1 MINGIIGRKK
11 RMAQLFKEDRT
22 VVEVTAIEAGPCFV
36 TQVKRTDK
44 EGYNSVQ
51 LGFGDTKTLNQPEK
65 GHLKKT
71 GNLKYLREFRS
82 DDVDKLEVGQKV
94 DVSIFK
100 PGDIVDVI
108 GISKGRGFAGG
119 VKRHHFSGG
128 PITHGQSDRQ
138 RAPGAIGST
147 TFPGRVWKGLRMA
160 GHMGNARATVRGL
173 EVVEANPE
181 KNLLLVRGAVPGAK
195 DGVLLIKKSKISK
208 KLVHAAEGAKPS
220 AKADKKKETGTD
232 KVKET
237 AVDKKKEA
245 SVDKHKET
253 SADKKKEASA

>member
-11 RMAQLFKEDRT
+11 DMAQLFDEHRN
-22 VVEVTAIEAGPCFV
+22 VVQITAIEAGPCFV
-36 TQVKRTDK
+36 TQLKRAEK
-44 EGYNSVQ
+44 EGYNAVQ
-51 LGFGDTKTLNQPEK
+51 LGFGDTKSLTQPEK

-71 GNLKYLREFRS
+71 GNLKYLREFRLN
-82 DDVDKLEVGQKV
+82 DVSNIELGQKV

-100 PGDIVDVI
+100 PNDIVDVI
-108 GISKGRGFAGG
+108 GISKGRGFAGT
-119 VKRHHFSGG
+119 VKRHHFGGG

-160 GHMGNARATVRGL
+160 GHMGNERVTVRGL
-173 EVVEANPE
+173 EVIEASAE

-195 DGVLLIKKSKISK
+195 GGILLIKKSAKEIK
-208 KLVHAAEGAKPS
+208 KVTASESLKPS
-220 AKADKKKETGTD
+220 AKADKRKETSAD

-237 AVDKKKEA
+237 AADKKKEA
-245 SVDKHKET
+245 SVEKTKEP
-253 SADKKKEASA
+253 AAEKKKEASA